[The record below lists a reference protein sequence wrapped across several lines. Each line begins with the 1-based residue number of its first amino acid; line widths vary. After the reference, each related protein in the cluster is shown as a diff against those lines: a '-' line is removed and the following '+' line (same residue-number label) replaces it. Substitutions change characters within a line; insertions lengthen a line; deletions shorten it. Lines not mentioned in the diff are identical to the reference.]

1 MCISLSLRNFELF
14 LETAMNY
21 LLLSYAMFTK
31 ANYPF
36 KCESTAIRPLC
47 STGTM
52 MSNASVVHRVRP
64 YMMSLTVPRCA
75 LIPLLPVLRSSGMNA
90 LLKLDEIA

>member
-14 LETAMNY
+14 LETAVNY

-36 KCESTAIRPLC
+36 KCESTAI
-47 STGTM
+47 
-52 MSNASVVHRVRP
+52 
-64 YMMSLTVPRCA
+64 
-75 LIPLLPVLRSSGMNA
+75 
-90 LLKLDEIA
+90 